1 MLLAPRSAGSGQ
13 LARPRTRAIAHCNLF
28 VCAAGCTPQDTA
40 IPAARPAHAAGC
52 LRARPRQRLI
62 MLQSA
67 AAANVRRP
75 VLPSFMLLAALQRQ
89 RESHGKQG
97 GVAPD
102 VSHSGMSKYSIG
114 VVGTVW
120 CSADR
125 RKRSVVRSEACTECV
140 LQWSVLRLRCLCLVI
155 RLTYRTKRC
164 SH

>member
-1 MLLAPRSAGSGQ
+1 MPDHRSNICMLGALWCHAGKLLLAPRSVGSGQ

-28 VCAAGCTPQDTA
+28 VCAAGCNPQDAA

-75 VLPSFMLLAALQRQ
+75 VLPSFTLLAVLQRQ

-102 VSHSGMSKYSIG
+102 VSHSGMSKYSNPKLG
-114 VVGTVW
+114 LHG
-120 CSADR
+120 CGN
-125 RKRSVVRSEACTECV
+125 
-140 LQWSVLRLRCLCLVI
+140 CLVFC
-155 RLTYRTKRC
+155 RQKKAQC
-164 SH
+164 GPK